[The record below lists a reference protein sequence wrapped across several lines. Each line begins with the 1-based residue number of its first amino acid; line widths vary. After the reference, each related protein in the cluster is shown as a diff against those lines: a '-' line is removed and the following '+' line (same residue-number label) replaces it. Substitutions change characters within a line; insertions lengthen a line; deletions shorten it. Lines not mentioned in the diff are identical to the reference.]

1 LPQKYLT
8 LNVNGSS
15 QIELSMQHM
24 ENDITHIASMI
35 GEPVRAKILWTLM
48 DGRAYTA
55 RELAIGVETTPQN
68 LSMHLSKLLHAG
80 LLAVEAQGRHR
91 YYSYSRAEVADLVE
105 AMANLIPA
113 EQVLRKDTDV
123 VPIKFCRTCYDH
135 LAGKVA
141 VSITESLLRQKL
153 IVYRGKDLDVTLKGV
168 QWFAE
173 WGIDCGEV
181 KKQRRAFAKPCLDW
195 TERRH
200 HLAGALGAALL
211 EKMLEAHWFR
221 RTAQS
226 RAVVVTA
233 KGRQALEAQFNVR
246 W

>member
-1 LPQKYLT
+1 
-8 LNVNGSS
+8 
-15 QIELSMQHM
+15 M
-24 ENDITHIASMI
+24 ENSITHIASLI

-68 LSMHLSKLLHAG
+68 LSMHLGKLLRAG
-80 LLAVEAQGRHR
+80 LLSVEAQGRHR
-91 YYSYSRAEVADLVE
+91 YYTFARTEVADAIE
-105 AMANLIPA
+105 AMANLVPA
-113 EQVLRKDTDV
+113 EQALRKDMGA
-123 VPIKFCRTCYDH
+123 VPIDYCRTCYDH
-135 LAGKVA
+135 LAGKVGVA
-141 VSITESLLRQKL
+141 ITESLVRQKL
-153 IVYRGKDLDVTLKGV
+153 LVYRDKELDVTPKGV

-173 WGIDCGEV
+173 LGIDCGEIRQ
-181 KKQRRAFAKPCLDW
+181 QRRAFAKPCLDW

-211 EKMLEAHWFR
+211 EKMLEAHWLR
-221 RTAQS
+221 RSAQS

-233 KGRQALEAQFNVR
+233 KGRQALEAYFTVQ

>member
-1 LPQKYLT
+1 
-8 LNVNGSS
+8 
-15 QIELSMQHM
+15 M
-24 ENDITHIASMI
+24 ENSIMEMASLI

-68 LSMHLSKLLHAG
+68 LSMHLGKLLRAG
-80 LLAVEAQGRHR
+80 LLSVEAQGRHR
-91 YYSYSRAEVADLVE
+91 YYTFARPEVAYAIE
-105 AMANLIPA
+105 GIANLVPA
-113 EQVLRKDTDV
+113 EQAVRKDMDA
-123 VPIKFCRTCYDH
+123 VPIQFCRTCYDH
-135 LAGKVA
+135 LAGKVGVA
-141 VSITESLLRQKL
+141 ITEGLLRQKL
-153 IVYRGKDLDVTLKGV
+153 IVYRDKELEVTQKGL

-173 WGIDCGEV
+173 LGIDCGEV
-181 KKQRRAFAKPCLDW
+181 RQQRRAFAKPCLDW

-211 EKMLEAHWFR
+211 EKMLAAHWLR

-233 KGRQALEAQFNVR
+233 RGRQALEAHFTIQ

>member
-1 LPQKYLT
+1 
-8 LNVNGSS
+8 
-15 QIELSMQHM
+15 M
-24 ENDITHIASMI
+24 ENDITHIASLI

-68 LSMHLSKLLHAG
+68 LSMHLGKLLRAG
-80 LLAVEAQGRHR
+80 LLSVEAQGRHR
-91 YYSYSRAEVADLVE
+91 YYRFSRREVADAIE
-105 AMANLIPA
+105 AMANLVPA
-113 EQVLRKDTDV
+113 EQAIRKDMGA
-123 VPIKFCRTCYDH
+123 VPIDYCRTCYDH
-135 LAGKVA
+135 LAGKVGVA
-141 VSITESLLRQKL
+141 IAESLLRQKL
-153 IVYRGKDLDVTLKGV
+153 IVYRDKELDVSPKGV

-173 WGIDCGEV
+173 LGIDCGEIGL
-181 KKQRRAFAKPCLDW
+181 QRRVFAKPCLDW

-211 EKMLEAHWFR
+211 EKMLETHWLR

-233 KGRQALEAQFNVR
+233 KGRQALEAYFAVQ

>member
-1 LPQKYLT
+1 
-8 LNVNGSS
+8 
-15 QIELSMQHM
+15 M
-24 ENDITHIASMI
+24 ENSITDFASVI

-68 LSMHLSKLLHAG
+68 LSMHLGKLLRAG

-91 YYSYSRAEVADLVE
+91 YYTFSRVEVAYAIE

-113 EQVLRKDTDV
+113 EQMARKDMDA
-123 VPIKFCRTCYDH
+123 VPIKFCRACYDH
-135 LAGKVA
+135 LAGKVG

-153 IVYRGKDLDVTLKGV
+153 IVYRDKELDVTQKGV

-181 KKQRRAFAKPCLDW
+181 RQQRRAFAKPCLDW
-195 TERRH
+195 TERKY
-200 HLAGALGAALL
+200 HLAGALGAATIPG
-211 EKMLEAHWFR
+211 ETPPWRQGRGR
-221 RTAQS
+221 R
-226 RAVVVTA
+226 VTW
-233 KGRQALEAQFNVR
+233 RNSSLYPLF
-246 W
+246 

>member
-1 LPQKYLT
+1 
-8 LNVNGSS
+8 
-15 QIELSMQHM
+15 M
-24 ENDITHIASMI
+24 ENSITHIASLI

-68 LSMHLSKLLHAG
+68 LSMHLSKLLRAG
-80 LLAVEAQGRHR
+80 LLSVEAQGRHR
-91 YYSYSRAEVADLVE
+91 YYTFARVEVADAIE

-113 EQVLRKDTDV
+113 DQAVRRDTGA
-123 VPIKFCRTCYDH
+123 VPIDYCRTCYDH
-135 LAGKVA
+135 LAGKVGVA
-141 VSITESLLRQKL
+141 IAESLLRQKL
-153 IVYRGKDLDVTLKGV
+153 IVYRDKDLDVTPKGV

-173 WGIDCGEV
+173 LGIDCGEV
-181 KKQRRAFAKPCLDW
+181 RQQRRVFAKPCLDW

-211 EKMLEAHWFR
+211 EKMLEAHWLR

-226 RAVVVTA
+226 RAVVLTS
-233 KGRQALEAQFNVR
+233 KGRQALEAHFTIQ
-246 W
+246 WQLWKS